1 MEKYDI
7 EKKKL
12 AKTELPCIP
21 RNIVSDEKPDKKDI
35 VKKQNSRFAI
45 WCLIIFATRFHIII
59 LYLHFLFINAF
70 I

>member
-45 WCLIIFATRFHIII
+45 
-59 LYLHFLFINAF
+59 
-70 I
+70 